1 MTEFHRKK
9 KKHIVFFLVLVQLQ
23 IEELTRRLK
32 MNDLGISA
40 NPEDR

>member
-1 MTEFHRKK
+1 MNFIEKTN
-9 KKHIVFFLVLVQLQ
+9 IVSFFFLVQLQ

-32 MNDLGISA
+32 MNDLGIPT

>member
-9 KKHIVFFLVLVQLQ
+9 RNTLFFLVLVQLQ